1 MKLRV
6 VGEKIAGVLDRPGL
20 AWFVGVALPILMV
33 LLDPAIFRGSHIS
46 GAAILGVYKPLG
58 YVAIALGITAVALH
72 LRSDR
77 HSAVLAGVLAGASI
91 FGCVLGVAV
100 LPFSVLGT
108 LFFGIGLL
116 GLSPFV
122 SSLVVGWRAR
132 KAYRASGH
140 LHRPAQAGLGLLFF
154 LTVSGGSQWGAS
166 EALKRSL
173 QDIHSGSEGRLATA
187 VSRLRRWQVLLDLDL
202 LVNAWTRE
210 QDAATRDRLA
220 AAYQELTGDSIA
232 ERANAFVD

>member
-20 AWFVGVALPILMV
+20 AWFAGVVIPILML
-33 LLDPAIFRGSHIS
+33 LLDPAVFRGSQIS

-58 YVAIALGITAVALH
+58 YVAIALGVTAVTLH

-77 HSAVLAGVLAGASI
+77 HSAILAGLLVGASI
-91 FGCVLGVAV
+91 FGCVLGVV
-100 LPFSVLGT
+100 LLPFSLLGT

-116 GLSPFV
+116 GLSPFL
-122 SSLVVGWRAR
+122 SSLVVAWRAR
-132 KAYRASGH
+132 KAYRASDH
-140 LHRPAQAGLGLLFF
+140 LHRLARAGFGLLFF
-154 LTVSGGSQWGAS
+154 LSVSGGTQWGAS

-173 QDIHSGSEGRLATA
+173 RDIHSGSADSAATA
-187 VSRLRRWQVLLDLDL
+187 VSRLRRWQLLLDLDQ

-220 AAYQELTGDSIA
+220 AAYQQLTGESITD
-232 ERANAFVD
+232 RANIFVD